1 MSDGPR
7 TSWYRR
13 LSLRSRMIL
22 LTAAMV
28 AITLA
33 TGGFLILKAIEAELV
48 DGSDEAGLA
57 IAERMAKLAM
67 RDEIPDRL
75 PFLGDPEAV
84 VQMVRDG
91 RVIAQSDYK
100 MGNWAVDLE
109 PQSVDSSAVQ
119 RVGGLPVPEDGPYR
133 VTALGVE
140 TVRGPATIF
149 VAMPVEDI
157 EETVGTA
164 TGVLTLGLAVLV
176 LVLCGVMWVVI
187 GRTLAPVEA
196 IRRQASEI
204 TAKRLNRRVTEPVQQ
219 DEIGRLARTV
229 NLMLDRLEDSADR
242 QQRFVADAAHELRSP
257 VASLRTQLETADVG
271 PPGDDAAVSVP
282 DLLHETLRIQAMVD
296 RLLLL
301 ARTDAGDLASQ
312 LSSVDLDDTVFEA
325 VSSLVSPRVPVDL
338 SGVAPAQVI
347 GDAYLLEQVV
357 RNLLENA
364 VRHASHSVRVRL
376 ERAPSDVVLTVEDD
390 GPGVPESRR
399 DEVFDR
405 FTRLDA
411 ARDRHGGGVG
421 LGLAIAAEVVQV
433 HHGKIRVDRSELGG
447 ACFRVELPAS
457 DTPAPAWS
465 PADSESTQQA
475 VPAVE
480 AEAGRH

>member
-1 MSDGPR
+1 
-7 TSWYRR
+7 
-13 LSLRSRMIL
+13 MIL

-28 AITLA
+28 VVTLA
-33 TGGFLILKAIEAELV
+33 TGGFVILKAIEIELV

-57 IAERMAKLAM
+57 IAEQMEKLAM
-67 RDEIPDRL
+67 RDEIPNPL

-100 MGNWAVDLE
+100 MGDWAVDLE
-109 PQSVDSSAVQ
+109 TQSVNTSDVQ
-119 RVGGLPVPEDGPYR
+119 RVDGLPVPEDGPYR
-133 VTALGVE
+133 ITALGVE
-140 TVRGPATIF
+140 TATGPATIF
-149 VAMPVEDI
+149 VAMPIEDI

-204 TAKRLNRRVTEPVQQ
+204 TARRLNRRVTEPVQQ
-219 DEIGRLARTV
+219 DEIGRLASTV

-257 VASLRTQLETADVG
+257 VASLRTQLETAEVG
-271 PPGDDAAVSVP
+271 PPGDDSAVSVP
-282 DLLHETLRIQAMVD
+282 DLLHETLRIQAMVE

-312 LSSVDLDDTVFEA
+312 LSTVDLDDTVFEA
-325 VSSLVSPRVPVDL
+325 VSSLVSPRVPLDL
-338 SGVAPAQVI
+338 SGVAPAQVV

-357 RNLLENA
+357 RNLVENA
-364 VRHASHSVRVRL
+364 VRHAAHSVRVRL
-376 ERAPSDVVLTVEDD
+376 ERGLSDVVLTVEDD
-390 GPGVPESRR
+390 GPGVPEERR
-399 DEVFDR
+399 EEVFDR

-433 HHGKIRVDRSELGG
+433 HHGRIRVDRSELGG
-447 ACFRVELPAS
+447 ACFRVELPGH
-457 DTPAPAWS
+457 DTPEPALT
-465 PADSESTQQA
+465 PATESQPTQPV
-475 VPAVE
+475 VPVVE
-480 AEAGRH
+480 AEAGRR